1 MINLEFGSELPSD
14 ADKKL
19 YAWAPEVPEKQFNDL
34 ARGADPDSATIFIY
48 IPTTQRDELRKAIVE
63 LKKSLLK
70 ADVHHKTTKELITA
84 IELETKRVG
93 IGQDS
98 FINALKLELTKVLT
112 TEGNQGFVYSNT
124 PPTTILMTGL
134 QGSGKTTST

>member
-1 MINLEFGSELPSD
+1 MFDSISGSIRNAVNKIRHKDDVASL
-14 ADKKL
+14 K
-19 YAWAPEVPEKQFNDL
+19 
-34 ARGADPDSATIFIY
+34 
-48 IPTTQRDELRKAIVE
+48 KAIVE

-124 PPTTILMTGL
+124 QDYKVLVKQQQL
-134 QGSGKTTST
+134 ES